1 MTSLKFI
8 FYLTCFFL
16 GKNAQQNNLK
26 SPSYLHQVGGFVSVE
41 AGDNVTLQC
50 FHHINDVAWLFWYKQ
65 TLGEKPKL
73 LSSFYAYDTRITFNN
88 EFKNDKRFKLHTK
101 NNTNTLLISNLTVS
115 DSATYY
121 CANSITFVVN
131 FTEGTVVSVREKDL
145 NNQAVIHQSAS
156 ETVKPGGSV
165 TLNCTIKPGTCDE
178 GHSVYW
184 FKASGETYSGIT
196 FTHEDNN
203 HCDKKPETNTCFY
216 NLPQKSL
223 NRSHTGTY
231 YCAVASCGKMLF
243 GNGTNVDVKDEVNSY
258 STLVYFLS
266 GALTFTTIL
275 AVLLTFTL
283 FKIIKGNCQCTG
295 EWYYNSSYPTTYSLV
310 NQDSDNLQY
319 AALRVNLPNRSRRQK
334 SNTESECVY
343 SSVKV

>member
-8 FYLTCFFL
+8 FYLTCLFL
-16 GKNAQQNNLK
+16 GKIAQQNNLK
-26 SPSYLHQVGGFVSVE
+26 SPSYLHQVGGFISVE

-50 FHHINDVAWLFWYKQ
+50 FHNINDVAWLFWYKQ

-73 LSSFYAYDTRITFNN
+73 ISSFYVYDTRITFNN
-88 EFKNDKRFKLHTK
+88 EFKNDKRFTLHTK
-101 NNTNTLLISNLTVS
+101 NNTNTLLITNLTVS

-121 CANSITFVVN
+121 CANSITFVVS
-131 FTEGTVVSVREKDL
+131 FAEGTVVSVREKDL

-178 GHSVYW
+178 GHIVYW

-216 NLPQKSL
+216 NLQLKSL

-231 YCAVASCGKMLF
+231 YCAVASCGKILF
-243 GNGTNVDVKDEVNSY
+243 GNGTNVDIEDEVNSNT
-258 STLVYFLS
+258 TLMYFLS

-275 AVLLTFTL
+275 AVFTVY
-283 FKIIKGNCQCTG
+283 KIIKTHNCQCRESQAELLPVSATNTEG
-295 EWYYNSSYPTTYSLV
+295 Y
-310 NQDSDNLQY
+310 QDPNNLFY
-319 AALRVNLPNRSRRQK
+319 AALSGKPLNRSRQR
-334 SNTESECVY
+334 NTTKSECVY
-343 SSVKV
+343 SSVKL